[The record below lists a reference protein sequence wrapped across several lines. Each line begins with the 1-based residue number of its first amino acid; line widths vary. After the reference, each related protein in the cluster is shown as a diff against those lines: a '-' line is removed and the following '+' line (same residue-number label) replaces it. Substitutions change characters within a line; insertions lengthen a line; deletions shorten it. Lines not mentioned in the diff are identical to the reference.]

1 MRRLYLILLLSLY
14 GCSEPLS
21 VQELYGV
28 WINKTIQFPKNLEWV
43 CSYNSNDKIN
53 VDTNA
58 LMSIVCR
65 IDSIGCQSCNL
76 HFPEWKNMI
85 KSIDSISN
93 GQVNTKIFIVPKQS
107 SNVMTMLENY
117 NFTYPVCIDLADSL
131 NKLNHFPADE
141 RFHCF
146 LLDENNRVI
155 LIGNPV
161 QNPKIKELY
170 IRTICERLGIEQ
182 PTASYGKPDNI
193 RNLGKFPYTETKE
206 TEFQLR
212 NSSEGTVNIDTV
224 YTSCSCTTASLNK
237 TTIEPGGF
245 AQLKVRYQADAP
257 GTFMREVYVGIGE
270 QTITFTIRGEAME

>member
-65 IDSIGCQSCNL
+65 IDSIGCQSCNS

-146 LLDENNRVI
+146 LLDEDNRVI

-170 IRTICERLGIEQ
+170 IRTICERLGIE
-182 PTASYGKPDNI
+182 PLAACAGEGDNS
-193 RNLGKFPYTETKE
+193 RNLGKFPYTDTV
-206 TEFQLR
+206 TTVFQLR
-212 NSSEGTVNIDTV
+212 NPGEMAMQIDTV
-224 YTSCSCTTASLNK
+224 FTSCSCTTASLDK
-237 TTIEPGGF
+237 TTIEPGGMAKLGVHF
-245 AQLKVRYQADAP
+245 KADEP
-257 GTFMREVYVGIGE
+257 GTFMREVYVKTGDK
-270 QTITFTIRGEAME
+270 TLTFTIRGKAE